1 MTAIRLPLPALRR
14 EGAIPESPDYWTQ
27 LAWLTAGASP
37 LLAWRRAARLSVV
50 DLAQA
55 SGMDAEV
62 IVAIEARGHRA
73 TQAELAALAGA
84 LGLCPGDLED

>member
-1 MTAIRLPLPALRR
+1 MTAITRPLSMPRR
-14 EGAIPESPDYWTQ
+14 ERGVSETPDYWTQ

-37 LLAWRRAARLSVV
+37 LMAWRRAARLSVP

-55 SGMDAEV
+55 SGIGAEV
-62 IVAIEARGHRA
+62 IVAIEARGHQA
-73 TQAELAALAGA
+73 TRAELESLAGA

>member
-1 MTAIRLPLPALRR
+1 MTAIRASLPASRR
-14 EGAIPESPDYWTQ
+14 EGAVPEAPDYWTQ

-55 SGMDAEV
+55 SGIEPEV
-62 IVAIEARGHRA
+62 IVAIEARGYRA
-73 TQAELAALAGA
+73 THSENERLAAA